1 MVLQYPVNIKPCR
14 PFGSH
19 RSSGMIMRAETPW
32 RRLRHAQL
40 WADQVQL
47 KHVIIAYLHI
57 DIYIYTYMNI
67 FIYIYIYIHTYIA
80 RKSYPLDTPDPPP
93 WPVHWTNGISYTGD
107 ACGQPVPSCHGD
119 VCATLGS
126 GLIKCS

>member
-57 DIYIYTYMNI
+57 DIYIYEY
-67 FIYIYIYIHTYIA
+67 IYIYIYTYIHILPENRIPWTPPTHRHGLSTGRMGYPTPVTLVDNPCPLAMATSA
-80 RKSYPLDTPDPPP
+80 RRS
-93 WPVHWTNGISYTGD
+93 
-107 ACGQPVPSCHGD
+107 A
-119 VCATLGS
+119 LG
-126 GLIKCS
+126 